1 MNYHFLM
8 IRQHVSKDY
17 ASKNLECVFKLDY
30 KKVEKISLFYRY
42 KKSLLDAVSA
52 ADSLE
57 WTSSCQ
63 QKTKTCRTYCK
74 RTKLAYH
81 YKHCFISDTHHRTIQ
96 RRCFAAEWMGCRRK
110 ISGGRWRPESRWKYL
125 WQSGSRAFLRQY
137 TQPDYCQWEP
147 GEKSLCTQ

>member
-1 MNYHFLM
+1 MAIFLM
-8 IRQHVSKDY
+8 ISKDY

-30 KKVEKISLFYRY
+30 MKVENISLLYRY
-42 KKSLLDAVSA
+42 KKSLRRLLGVFIS
-52 ADSLE
+52 SRFTRMNLQ
-57 WTSSCQ
+57 TSCQ

-74 RTKLAYH
+74 RTKHAYH

-147 GEKSLCTQ
+147 GEKSPCTL